1 MRDVLIFVVW
11 RGEESMRMRDW
22 QLTERVF
29 MRFRVR
35 SFEDSCRKMYADA
48 SHKPHGLAFNVAR
61 RVGPLSR
68 EDCSMHVFCRMSRND
83 VVKDCDWTLI
93 VTP

>member
-1 MRDVLIFVVW
+1 MGTRDCQPTV
-11 RGEESMRMRDW
+11 
-22 QLTERVF
+22 RVF

-35 SFEDSCRKMYADA
+35 SFEDDFRQMHAHV
-48 SHKPHGLAFNVAR
+48 SHKPHGLAFNVIF

-83 VVKDCDWTLI
+83 AVKDCDWML
-93 VTP
+93 VVRSEL